1 MNTFDA
7 WNEMEKERKQ
17 RKENA
22 PCSEWISVKEKLPEI
37 GKNVL
42 VCFQNGDMAVACVFD
57 TDEDLT
63 LWRAV
68 TDEGWTCDCD
78 TEPTNWMPLP
88 EPPKE
93 GDGKNG

>member
-1 MNTFDA
+1 M
-7 WNEMEKERKQ
+7 M
-17 RKENA
+17 
-22 PCSEWISVKEKLPEI
+22 PEWISVKERLPEI

-42 VCFQNGDMAVACVFD
+42 VCFGNGDMAVAFLFD

-78 TEPTNWMPLP
+78 AEPTNWMPLP

-93 GDGKNG
+93 VQDGN